1 MSARR
6 TWDKEFFEKKAK
18 ERLEHGDEY
27 VDGTAKDGD
36 ARPKQALREEFR
48 PADANAAGPMGSQ
61 RAFLKAR
68 EGNLD
73 LEDKVGKVE
82 IINPSGADGSRAG
95 FWCEVCQCL
104 LKDSAAY
111 LDHINGK
118 KHQRALGFSMR
129 VERAD
134 VDTVKQKLEELKR
147 KLNTQAAPK
156 LSAVEEYKRKL
167 EEKEAEKQ
175 EFKKRRKEEV
185 QAKKE
190 SKAAEEAEED
200 AEEDAAD
207 VANLMGFKGF
217 SSSKR

>member
-27 VDGTAKDGD
+27 VDGEAKGGD
-36 ARPKQALREEFR
+36 ARPKQQTREEFR

-68 EGNLD
+68 EANLD

-82 IINPSGADGSRAG
+82 IINPTGADGSRAG

-118 KHQRALGFSMR
+118 K
-129 VERAD
+129 
-134 VDTVKQKLEELKR
+134 R
-147 KLNTQAAPK
+147 KLTLYQCVYALFMWCNGALLLFCRSTRPGLQHA
-156 LSAVEEYKRKL
+156 SGE
-167 EEKEAEKQ
+167 
-175 EFKKRRKEEV
+175 
-185 QAKKE
+185 
-190 SKAAEEAEED
+190 
-200 AEEDAAD
+200 
-207 VANLMGFKGF
+207 G
-217 SSSKR
+217 